1 MPDLLAALFRR
12 RWWPE
17 LPPAS
22 VAGRK
27 VGRPR
32 AAGAATSR
40 ESLRARTG
48 EDPASHSASATR
60 VGGVAAVIDTP
71 RLALRELTVEDA
83 PFVLQLLNDPSFLR
97 YIGDRGVRNLDE
109 AQRYIVKG
117 MVQSY
122 ERHGF
127 GLWLVELREDDHRP
141 IGLCGLVSREGLPA
155 PDIGFA
161 LLPQWWS
168 QGFALEAA
176 SAVMA
181 HARRVVGLSRVLAI
195 ASPQNESSVRL
206 LRRLGFR
213 FDSEIRMP
221 GEAQPVGLFVCEPPA

>member
-1 MPDLLAALFRR
+1 VAALTGA
-12 RWWPE
+12 
-17 LPPAS
+17 PPPLLFTA
-22 VAGRK
+22 
-27 VGRPR
+27 
-32 AAGAATSR
+32 
-40 ESLRARTG
+40 
-48 EDPASHSASATR
+48 
-60 VGGVAAVIDTP
+60 
-71 RLALRELTVEDA
+71 RLALRELTLEDA
-83 PFVLQLLNDPSFLR
+83 PFLLQLLNDPSFLR
-97 YIGDRGVRNLDE
+97 YIGDRGVRNLEE
-109 AQRYIVKG
+109 AQRYIAKG

-127 GLWLVELREDDHRP
+127 GLWLVELRADDHRP

-176 SAVMA
+176 TAVMA
-181 HARRVVGLSRVLAI
+181 HARHVVGLPRVLAI
-195 ASPQNESSVRL
+195 ASLQNESSVRL

-221 GEAQPVGLFVCEPPA
+221 GEAQPVGLFVCEAPA

>member
-1 MPDLLAALFRR
+1 MA
-12 RWWPE
+12 E
-17 LPPAS
+17 LNRIGPA
-22 VAGRK
+22 
-27 VGRPR
+27 P
-32 AAGAATSR
+32 
-40 ESLRARTG
+40 
-48 EDPASHSASATR
+48 
-60 VGGVAAVIDTP
+60 VILTA
-71 RLALRELTVEDA
+71 RLALRELNVDDA

-97 YIGDRGVRNLDE
+97 YIGDRGVRNLEE

-127 GLWLVELREDDHRP
+127 GLWLVELLADGHRP

-161 LLPQWWS
+161 LLPDWWS

-181 HARRVVGLSRVLAI
+181 HARRVVGLARVLAI
-195 ASPQNESSVRL
+195 ASLQNESSVRL
-206 LRRLGFR
+206 LNRLGFR
-213 FDSEIRMP
+213 FESEIRMP
-221 GEAQPVGLFVCEPPA
+221 GEVLPVGLFVCESPA